1 LVAVLQNGELTLDQ
15 VKPSYAIIDAFH
27 HKKVPGYDVRGF
39 DNLIVIARDAKQLQ
53 EEQDLYD
60 LNVSSYLKLQRSGEQ
75 LGYLKSCWD
84 MVGTVMYT
92 FTDWYKTLWDRIDVE
107 FLSEETKKLQK
118 DIKQLNKAVRNFEVY
133 RLMEEK
139 LRAMSTSLPLV
150 GDLAHPAMRDRHW
163 EQLMKA
169 TGKTFVKD
177 DKFSLGD
184 LLNLG
189 LHNYVDDCSEI
200 VDRAQKVWTG
210 PSLAS
215 TRELLA

>member
-1 LVAVLQNGELTLDQ
+1 MCVHTCASSVALTRCTSLGVLENLKD
-15 VKPSYAIIDAFH
+15 PSLSPLRKLPVNHNNNSSHAGARRYQTRLGIILRCA
-27 HKKVPGYDVRGF
+27 
-39 DNLIVIARDAKQLQ
+39 
-53 EEQDLYD
+53 E
-60 LNVSSYLKLQRSGEQ
+60 
-75 LGYLKSCWD
+75 
-84 MVGTVMYT
+84 
-92 FTDWYKTLWDRIDVE
+92 WYKTPWDRIDVD

-118 DIKQLNKAVRNFEVY
+118 DIKSLNKAVRNYEVY

-139 LRAMSTSLPLV
+139 LKAMGTALPLI

-163 EQLMKA
+163 EQLMRA

-200 VDRAQKVWTG
+200 VDRAQKVQNT
-210 PSLAS
+210 PVLHSL
-215 TRELLA
+215 

>member
-1 LVAVLQNGELTLDQ
+1 
-15 VKPSYAIIDAFH
+15 
-27 HKKVPGYDVRGF
+27 
-39 DNLIVIARDAKQLQ
+39 VINCGRFA
-53 EEQDLYD
+53 E
-60 LNVSSYLKLQRSGEQ
+60 
-75 LGYLKSCWD
+75 
-84 MVGTVMYT
+84 
-92 FTDWYKTLWDRIDVE
+92 WYKTLWARIDVD

-118 DIKQLNKAVRNFEVY
+118 DIKSLNKAVRNYEVY

-139 LRAMSTSLPLV
+139 LKAMSTSLPLV

-163 EQLMKA
+163 EQLMRA

-200 VDRAQKVWTG
+200 VDRAQKVSTPTSF
-210 PSLAS
+210 PSHLMSPTSCNAMPNWGG
-215 TRELLA
+215 LLGIMLDVCITVENNMR